1 MQTTFCYSLST
12 KACGPVMI
20 FKVVL
25 ASSNVAFVAFIVP
38 SLKIPSF
45 YE

>member
-1 MQTTFCYSLST
+1 MQTTFYYSFST

-25 ASSNVAFVAFIVP
+25 ASSNVAFVASIAP
-38 SLKIPSF
+38 LEIPNF